1 MRIASIASAVL
12 SLGVSA
18 AVPSMAKAD
27 QWHGHD
33 DRRYDDRR
41 VVVERR
47 VVQRPVYRDSYRDD
61 FRRREEFRDID
72 VNVSLPD
79 VPRSV
84 LDTLDYERHGSVET
98 IQFVRRN
105 GQEFY
110 RFGVDERRGAQT
122 VIRIGAN
129 GRLLT
134 IGEQESCDPAYAVYR
149 R

>member
-12 SLGVSA
+12 ALGVSA
-18 AVPSMAKAD
+18 VVPSMAKAD
-27 QWHGHD
+27 HFRGRD
-33 DRRYDDRR
+33 FDRRYDDRR

-47 VVQRPVYRDSYRDD
+47 VIEPPVVREIYRGDVY
-61 FRRREEFRDID
+61 RDID
-72 VNVSLPD
+72 VTVSLRD
-79 VPRSV
+79 VPSSV
-84 LDTLDYERHGSVET
+84 RNALDCERHGPVET
-98 IQFVRRN
+98 VQFVRRN

-122 VIRIGAN
+122 IIRIGSN

-134 IGEQESCDPAYAVYR
+134 IGEQQDCDPGYAVYR

>member
-18 AVPSMAKAD
+18 AVPSLAKAD
-27 QWHGHD
+27 HFRGRD
-33 DRRYDDRR
+33 YDRRFDDRR
-41 VVVERR
+41 VIVERR
-47 VVQRPVYRDSYRDD
+47 VVERPVYRDTYRDAY
-61 FRRREEFRDID
+61 RDID
-72 VNVSLPD
+72 VNVSLRD
-79 VPRSV
+79 VPASV
-84 LDTLDYERHGSVET
+84 LNTLDCERHGPIQT
-98 IQFVRRN
+98 IQFVRRD

-134 IGEQESCDPAYAVYR
+134 IGEQESCDPGYQVYR

>member
-27 QWHGHD
+27 HFRGRD
-33 DRRYDDRR
+33 DRRFDDRR
-41 VVVERR
+41 VIVERR
-47 VVQRPVYRDSYRDD
+47 VVERPVYRDTYRDSY
-61 FRRREEFRDID
+61 REEFRDID
-72 VNVSLPD
+72 VNVSLRD

-84 LDTLDYERHGSVET
+84 LTTLDCERHGPVET
-98 IQFVRRN
+98 VQFVRRA

-134 IGEQESCDPAYAVYR
+134 VGEQESCDPGYQAYR